1 MPRSSNTAVYGSI
14 AIGIGF
20 LLVMGGLAF
29 LLVTQLTINAP
40 PLLAIPPLVQIG
52 LGITGAIA
60 GLFMWRG
67 NAAAK
72 FVLAFVAF
80 GVVANIGFL
89 LILAVS
95 LLPK

>member
-1 MPRSSNTAVYGSI
+1 MSRSSNSAVYGII

-20 LLVMGGLAF
+20 LLVMSGLAF
-29 LLVTQLTINAP
+29 LLVTQLINNAS
-40 PLLAIPPLVQIG
+40 PLLAIPPLIQIG

-60 GLFMWRG
+60 GLFLWRG

-72 FVLAFVAF
+72 FVLAFVGF
-80 GVVANIGFL
+80 GVLANIGFL